1 MAKQAKTKYKSGFV
15 SILGRPNAGKSTL
28 LNALVGEKIA
38 IVSDKPQ
45 TTRTTVRGVL
55 SEARGQVVF
64 LDTPGIHRTDTQL
77 NKRMMDEVR
86 HALDERDLLLFVMDA
101 ARPDLERQREAIEFL
116 KRTETPVLLVLNKAD
131 RIADKRELLP
141 LIEKCLE
148 LHAFREVVPI
158 SALTGDN
165 LGELVKV
172 VYSHLPEGPRY
183 FPEDYLTD
191 QPERFLA
198 AELIREKILEATR
211 AEVPHSV
218 AVMIEQWAEEPRL
231 TRISASILVERAGQ
245 KGILIGAKGKMLKL
259 VGSQARPELEKLL
272 GTRVYLELFVKVATG
287 WRDKATVLNELDW
300 RTQFATAPAAEA
312 PTDS

>member
-1 MAKQAKTKYKSGFV
+1 MGKQAKAKYKSGFV

-28 LNALVGEKIA
+28 LNALVGEKLA

-45 TTRTTVRGVL
+45 TTRTSVQGVR
-55 SEARGQVVF
+55 SEARGQIVF

-86 HALDERDLLLFVMDA
+86 NALDERDLLLFVADA
-101 ARPDLERQREAIEFL
+101 SRPDLERQREALEFL
-116 KRTETPVLLVLNKAD
+116 RRTETPVLLVLSKAD
-131 RIADKRELLP
+131 RIADKREILP
-141 LIEKCLE
+141 LIEKFLE
-148 LHAFREVVPI
+148 IHAFREVVPV

-165 LGELVKV
+165 LDELVKV
-172 VYSHLPEGPRY
+172 IYSHLPDGPRY
-183 FPEDYLTD
+183 FPEDHLTD

-218 AVMIEQWAEEPRL
+218 AVMIEQWVEEPRL
-231 TRISASILVERAGQ
+231 TRISATILVERTGQ

-259 VGSQARPELEKLL
+259 VGTQARPELEKLL
-272 GTRVYLELFVKVATG
+272 GTRVFLELFVKVAAG
-287 WRDKATVLNELDW
+287 WRDKANVLDELDW
-300 RTQFATAPAAEA
+300 RTQFAAAPAAETT
-312 PTDS
+312 TDA